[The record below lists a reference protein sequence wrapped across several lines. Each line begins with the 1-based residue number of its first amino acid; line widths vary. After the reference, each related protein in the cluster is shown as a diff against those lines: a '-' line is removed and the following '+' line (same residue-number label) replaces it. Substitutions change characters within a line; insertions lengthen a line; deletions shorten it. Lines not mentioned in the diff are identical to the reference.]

1 MASLKSKS
9 RGLASPTTKHK
20 SNRISKDGL
29 SKKTLKNRIK
39 RVDSDCRSRK
49 PAPSS
54 KKTKLPLPFIGFETK
69 ITPGRLELQ
78 VPIRTVS
85 EANNFDHWTKKR
97 KRHKTQQKLIFFAL
111 LNCKHLVKFPC
122 MILFIRYAPKTLD
135 KHDNLPMS
143 LKWVVDST
151 CSEITNE
158 HRPGL
163 ADNFKYIDIH
173 YDQVISKQYY
183 IKIIITF

>member
-1 MASLKSKS
+1 MRLD
-9 RGLASPTTKHK
+9 GSPTYPILIK
-20 SNRISKDGL
+20 SSQKM
-29 SKKTLKNRIK
+29 KKIESYELNKKKLKKPVNAK
-39 RVDSDCRSRK
+39 KQHCLSRK
-49 PAPSS
+49 PAPST
-54 KKTKLPLPFIGFETK
+54 KKTKLPLPYIDFECKTEL
-69 ITPGRLELQ
+69 GRIEIQ

-97 KRHKTQQKLIFFAL
+97 KRHKAQQKLIFFAL
-111 LNCKHLVKFPC
+111 LNCKHLIRFPC

-143 LKWVVDST
+143 FKYLCDAV

-163 ADNFKYIDIH
+163 ADNFKDIDIH

-183 IKIIITF
+183 VKIIITF